1 MGINKDGEIS
11 TTWTPTTNL
20 RWLEVQR
27 IVPVIRNPE
36 PPYNFSP
43 IAETITKLQQMWR
56 GNKEDTV
63 WRDIPTEIDE
73 SNF

>member
-1 MGINKDGEIS
+1 MRVDKDEEAS
-11 TTWTPTTNL
+11 TTWTPTINL
-20 RWLEVQR
+20 RWLE
-27 IVPVIRNPE
+27 IRRRTAVVMNPE

-43 IAETITKLQQMWR
+43 IAETVTKLQQMWR
-56 GNKEDTV
+56 GDKGDIV

>member
-1 MGINKDGEIS
+1 MRLGKNEEIS
-11 TTWTPTTNL
+11 TTWTPTMNL

-36 PPYNFSP
+36 PPYNFTP
-43 IAETITKLQQMWR
+43 IAETITKLQQMWL
-56 GNKEDTV
+56 GDKGDTV